1 MSRNPARAGYVL
13 LLASS
18 LAVLVLLT
26 VVYFTQRT
34 EVVETGPWRA
44 IPLPDVSHQ
53 PIELSVTQVINPRFP
68 ALSREQLQATLRR
81 AEQLAR
87 QHLDVQIK
95 LKTTEDM
102 TIGAFFSL
110 LPDQPRQAR
119 QNEIIDPMQVTAEQ
133 RRKMQQ
139 SLLES
144 MRNGDTPTDQL
155 LSYARP
161 YLLTRQPVDNLTQ
174 LADAVID
181 TMLKRV
187 RTWYEYPAAD
197 GRPVLDGSPYNQWVW
212 WDSMGY
218 ADLPMQ
224 VVITNQLVASLEN
237 YDQALHTCLR
247 GGISGGTMTYS
258 RSSPNGGY
266 LFVSVYALLNDN
278 PALAPLKDGEYSPQ
292 QVVDYA
298 AATLV
303 HELGH
308 LLFHYGHPF
317 GAEGCIMAPT
327 PLLRYQHWFDQLDA
341 AACAAERYPQMRP
354 GAARILYHSG
364 W

>member
-1 MSRNPARAGYVL
+1 M
-13 LLASS
+13 LASS
-18 LAVLVLLT
+18 LAVLALLT
-26 VVYFTQRT
+26 VVYFIQRD
-34 EVVETGPWRA
+34 ELAEMGPWRA
-44 IPLPDVSHQ
+44 IPLPDISHT
-53 PIELSVTQVINPRFP
+53 PIELNVTQVINPRFS
-68 ALSREQLQATLRR
+68 ALSNEQLQAILRR
-81 AEQLAR
+81 AEQLAQ
-87 QHLDVQIK
+87 QHLNVQIK
-95 LKTTEDM
+95 LQASESMPVD
-102 TIGAFFSL
+102 AFFSL
-110 LPDQPRQAR
+110 LPDHVQQAR
-119 QNEIIDPMQVTAEQ
+119 QDEIIDPMQIADQQ
-133 RRKMQQ
+133 RRKLQQ

-144 MRNGDTPTDQL
+144 MRNGKTPADQL
-155 LSYARP
+155 IRYASP
-161 YLLTRQPVDNLTQ
+161 YLLTRQTVDDLPQ

-187 RTWYEYPAAD
+187 HAWYEYPAAD

-218 ADLPMQ
+218 AELPMQ

-258 RSSPNGGY
+258 RSSPYGGY

-278 PALAPLKDGEYSPQ
+278 PVLAPLKDGEYSPQ
-292 QVVDYA
+292 QVIDYA

-317 GAEGCIMAPT
+317 GAEDCIMAPT
-327 PLLRYQHWFDQLDA
+327 PLLRYQHWFEQLDA
-341 AACAAERYPQMRP
+341 AACAAQRYPQMRP